1 MGEPVSAD
9 DNNDDVP
16 WGTDPASPDDTALQT
31 ERTQPAAGD
40 RLNPFLRAAPPVPAE
55 AAGAAAGVAAKT
67 PAPTVA
73 ARMSRPA
80 LLTGFAVLT
89 AGVVLVVVNGL
100 NSGTTA
106 ATAPAVWATAAPSS
120 SPTSTSAAPVMVAP
134 VVSISRMTATATV
147 TITATATATT
157 TTRITAA
164 PAVTPTTPPRS
175 QPPLGKTIPVPK
187 AGPATTPPASGAP
200 TRLSVLAGGSAVP
213 GGVAVTAS
221 VDTDSAPVMVT
232 VHVSGP
238 QGSQQQFA
246 VAPAAAGGGT
256 YARTVHTGVGVVAVT
271 VSATAGTRSASSA
284 PFTVRVPS

>member
-1 MGEPVSAD
+1 VGRVNAD
-9 DNNDDVP
+9 DNDDIP
-16 WGTDPASPDDTALQT
+16 WGTDLTGPDDDTAPQSDS
-31 ERTQPAAGD
+31 TQPAAGE
-40 RLNPFLRAAPPVPAE
+40 RRNPFLRAAPPVPADAAAAAV
-55 AAGAAAGVAAKT
+55 AAGKI

-73 ARMSRPA
+73 ARMSRRA

-100 NSGTTA
+100 SSGTA
-106 ATAPAVWATAAPSS
+106 ATAPTVSAAVAHSS
-120 SPTSTSAAPVMVAP
+120 LASTSAAPV
-134 VVSISRMTATATV
+134 VSILRMTATV
-147 TITATATATT
+147 TITATATATTTATT

-187 AGPATTPPASGAP
+187 AGPATTPPVSGAP

-221 VDTDSAPVMVT
+221 VDTDSAPVMVQ

-238 QGSQQQFA
+238 QGSQQFA
-246 VAPAAAGGGT
+246 MAPAAAGGGT
-256 YARTVHTGVGVVAVT
+256 YSRTVHTGAGVVAVT

>member
-1 MGEPVSAD
+1 MNAD
-9 DNNDDVP
+9 DNDDIP
-16 WGTDPASPDDTALQT
+16 WGTDLTGPDDATAPQSDS
-31 ERTQPAAGD
+31 TQPAAGE
-40 RLNPFLRAAPPVPAE
+40 RLNPFLRAAPPVPADAAAAAV
-55 AAGAAAGVAAKT
+55 AAGKI

-73 ARMSRPA
+73 ARMSRRA

-100 NSGTTA
+100 SSGTA
-106 ATAPAVWATAAPSS
+106 ATAPTVSAAVAHSS
-120 SPTSTSAAPVMVAP
+120 LASTSAAPV
-134 VVSISRMTATATV
+134 VSILRMTATV

-187 AGPATTPPASGAP
+187 AGPATTPPVSGAP

-221 VDTDSAPVMVT
+221 VDTDSAPVMVQ
-232 VHVSGP
+232 VHVSVP
-238 QGSQQQFA
+238 QGSQQFA
-246 VAPAAAGGGT
+246 MAPAAAGGGT
-256 YARTVHTGVGVVAVT
+256 YARTMHTGGGVVAVT

>member
-1 MGEPVSAD
+1 VGESVNAD
-9 DNNDDVP
+9 DNDDIP
-16 WGTDPASPDDTALQT
+16 WGTDLTGPDDDTAPQSDS
-31 ERTQPAAGD
+31 TQPAAGE
-40 RLNPFLRAAPPVPAE
+40 RLNPFLRAAPPVPADAAAAAV
-55 AAGAAAGVAAKT
+55 AAGKI

-73 ARMSRPA
+73 ARMSRRA

-100 NSGTTA
+100 SSGTA
-106 ATAPAVWATAAPSS
+106 ATAPTVSAAVAHSS
-120 SPTSTSAAPVMVAP
+120 LASTSAAPV
-134 VVSISRMTATATV
+134 VSILRMTATV
-147 TITATATATT
+147 TITATT

-175 QPPLGKTIPVPK
+175 QPPMGKTIPVPK
-187 AGPATTPPASGAP
+187 AGPATTPPVSGAP

-221 VDTDSAPVMVT
+221 VDTDSAPVMVQ

-238 QGSQQQFA
+238 QGSQQFA
-246 VAPAAAGGGT
+246 MAPAAAGGGT
-256 YARTVHTGVGVVAVT
+256 YARTVHTGAGVVAVT

>member
-1 MGEPVSAD
+1 VGRVNAD
-9 DNNDDVP
+9 DNNDIP
-16 WGTDPASPDDTALQT
+16 WGTDLTGPDDATAPQSDS
-31 ERTQPAAGD
+31 TQPAAGE
-40 RLNPFLRAAPPVPAE
+40 RLNPFLRAAPPVPADAAAAAV
-55 AAGAAAGVAAKT
+55 AAGKI

-73 ARMSRPA
+73 ARMSRRA

-100 NSGTTA
+100 SSGTA
-106 ATAPAVWATAAPSS
+106 ATAPTVSAAVAHSS
-120 SPTSTSAAPVMVAP
+120 LASTSAAPV
-134 VVSISRMTATATV
+134 VSILRMTATV

-157 TTRITAA
+157 TTRPPAA

-187 AGPATTPPASGAP
+187 AGPATTPPVSGAP

-221 VDTDSAPVMVT
+221 VDTDSAPVMVQ

-238 QGSQQQFA
+238 QGSQQFA
-246 VAPAAAGGGT
+246 MAPAAAGGGT
-256 YARTVHTGVGVVAVT
+256 YARTVHTGAGVVAVT

>member
-1 MGEPVSAD
+1 MNAD
-9 DNNDDVP
+9 DNDDIP
-16 WGTDPASPDDTALQT
+16 WGTDLTGPDDATAPQSDS
-31 ERTQPAAGD
+31 TQPAAGE
-40 RLNPFLRAAPPVPAE
+40 RLNPFLRAAPPVPADAAAAAV
-55 AAGAAAGVAAKT
+55 AAGKI

-73 ARMSRPA
+73 ARMSRRA

-100 NSGTTA
+100 SSGTA
-106 ATAPAVWATAAPSS
+106 ATAPTVSAAVAHSS
-120 SPTSTSAAPVMVAP
+120 LTSAAPV
-134 VVSISRMTATATV
+134 VSILRMTATV

-187 AGPATTPPASGAP
+187 AGPATTPPVSGAP

-221 VDTDSAPVMVT
+221 VDTDSAPVMVQ
-232 VHVSGP
+232 VHVSVP
-238 QGSQQQFA
+238 QGSQQFA
-246 VAPAAAGGGT
+246 MAPAAAGGGT
-256 YARTVHTGVGVVAVT
+256 YARTMHTGGGVVAVT

>member
-1 MGEPVSAD
+1 MGESVNAD
-9 DNNDDVP
+9 DNDDIP
-16 WGTDPASPDDTALQT
+16 WGTDLTGPDDDTAPQSDS
-31 ERTQPAAGD
+31 TQPAAGE
-40 RLNPFLRAAPPVPAE
+40 RLNPFLRAAPPVPADAAAAAV
-55 AAGAAAGVAAKT
+55 AAGKI

-73 ARMSRPA
+73 ARMSRRA

-100 NSGTTA
+100 SSGTA
-106 ATAPAVWATAAPSS
+106 ATAPTVSAAVAHSS
-120 SPTSTSAAPVMVAP
+120 LASTSAAPV
-134 VVSISRMTATATV
+134 VSILRMTATV

-187 AGPATTPPASGAP
+187 AGPATTPPVSGAP

-221 VDTDSAPVMVT
+221 VDTDSAPVMVQ
-232 VHVSGP
+232 VHVSVP
-238 QGSQQQFA
+238 QGSQQFA
-246 VAPAAAGGGT
+246 MAPAAAGGGT
-256 YARTVHTGVGVVAVT
+256 YARTMHTGGGVVAVT